1 MAAFRTGQFPFIR
14 GLMTLSRRSVFAG
27 MAVLVLLAGINCSGP
42 QPLTKAIRASDE
54 HAYVQRLNAANYDGR
69 AAFFAWMADER
80 RIDLASLETRDRSLG
95 ETRNPFDAYED
106 AAAVSRGAVIYKLH
120 CARCHG
126 EDARGRGPAALI
138 DHPANDFHD
147 FGNRFAS
154 TLHRGAPRRW
164 FKSIS
169 EGYGDTLQ
177 YPDGPSRAM
186 PAFGDK
192 LAREQIW
199 LVITY
204 LQSLDAKAPRSATP
218 SNSRPSSDSTPSGAS

>member
-1 MAAFRTGQFPFIR
+1 MVTHCWR
-14 GLMTLSRRSVFAG
+14 GVLAG
-27 MAVLVLLAGINCSGP
+27 IAVSFLLAGISCSGP
-42 QPLTKAIRASDE
+42 QPLSIAIRATDE
-54 HAYVQRLNAANYDGR
+54 DAYVQRLNAANYNGR

-80 RIDLASLETRDRSLG
+80 RIDLAAIETRDRSLG
-95 ETRNPFDAYED
+95 ETKNPFDAYQD

-126 EDARGRGPAALI
+126 VDARGRGPAALV

-204 LQSLDAKAPRSATP
+204 LQSLDAKAPRSAPP
-218 SNSRPSSDSTPSGAS
+218 SNSRPSTDSTTAGAS